1 MKQPAVTRTA
11 IFFLILFVS
20 HEAIA
25 VANAIKQQTTINQQ
39 LEFANMVKKLVSD
52 DFDLS
57 SLEDKSS
64 FLEVDLAAKHG
75 MSMEAYQTYEIK
87 QVHDAF
93 REEWSFKGSPVFEQI
108 QTLETIPEN
117 VVLSKSE
124 IARHQNINSALL
136 EKAMHHITSH
146 GPQIAPGRCKSI
158 EKGFMG
164 KLRRFTG
171 HCNSNAQ
178 CVADGSIKF
187 WDRLKRGAKW
197 VGEKAGLG
205 ALKKLEDT
213 GKCLG
218 ECGCD
223 KTRYNECVCVVSASQ
238 FEAGEALVK
247 DSHDAEK
254 VLMGF
259 GNAIQSAAFGFFD
272 GFLGGFGTELLHM
285 WESPKCFGGTDH
297 HGHKKDSCAAS
308 PR

>member
-117 VVLSKSE
+117 
-124 IARHQNINSALL
+124 
-136 EKAMHHITSH
+136 
-146 GPQIAPGRCKSI
+146 
-158 EKGFMG
+158 
-164 KLRRFTG
+164 
-171 HCNSNAQ
+171 
-178 CVADGSIKF
+178 
-187 WDRLKRGAKW
+187 
-197 VGEKAGLG
+197 
-205 ALKKLEDT
+205 
-213 GKCLG
+213 
-218 ECGCD
+218 
-223 KTRYNECVCVVSASQ
+223 
-238 FEAGEALVK
+238 
-247 DSHDAEK
+247 
-254 VLMGF
+254 
-259 GNAIQSAAFGFFD
+259 
-272 GFLGGFGTELLHM
+272 
-285 WESPKCFGGTDH
+285 
-297 HGHKKDSCAAS
+297 
-308 PR
+308 